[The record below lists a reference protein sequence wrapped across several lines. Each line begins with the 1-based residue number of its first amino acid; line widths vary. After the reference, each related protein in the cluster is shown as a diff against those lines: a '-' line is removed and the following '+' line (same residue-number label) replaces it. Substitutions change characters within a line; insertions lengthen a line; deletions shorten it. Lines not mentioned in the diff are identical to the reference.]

1 MGKMGRARTGAEC
14 WEGTTAVHL
23 SKAPKNLN
31 LLCIS
36 LSLLLI
42 SLEMHF
48 ISALVK
54 ELMKRSLTLEN
65 FPTMWILKPPKEHLY
80 FTLKSM
86 NLYLVYP

>member
-14 WEGTTAVHL
+14 WEGATAVHL
-23 SKAPKNLN
+23 SKAPKNLL

-48 ISALVK
+48 ICPCNRIDEEKSD
-54 ELMKRSLTLEN
+54 SGTLSN
-65 FPTMWILKPPKEHLY
+65 YKDFITPKETFIL
-80 FTLKSM
+80 
-86 NLYLVYP
+86 